1 MTLVESLEHI
11 DGPSMATKIAGPIV
25 LFQGKRYGNNSQ
37 NRINIEGR
45 SWGAS
50 PGRKRKNI
58 IYTNNLADR

>member
-1 MTLVESLEHI
+1 
-11 DGPSMATKIAGPIV
+11 MATKIVGPIV